1 MRLLKSFVV
10 FCVLI
15 FPNLGNAE
23 NSGNKWNFYTGMFD
37 FSDKGKRSNLIG
49 IQHINEDLY
58 RETSFGV
65 LQPVTG
71 AFITAD
77 NAAYLYSGFQI
88 PKKNGSFM
96 FTPSFTPGIY
106 DDGDGKDLGHV
117 IEFKT
122 EIQISFDISNQSEI
136 GLSYN
141 HISNASLGDKNPGAN
156 SYMLNFI
163 KGY

>member
-58 RETSFGV
+58 RETSFGT

-77 NAAYLYSGFQI
+77 NAKYLYTGFQI
-88 PKKNGSFM
+88 PKKMDLLRSHQALLLDFM
-96 FTPSFTPGIY
+96 IREMEKIY
-106 DDGDGKDLGHV
+106 D
-117 IEFKT
+117 
-122 EIQISFDISNQSEI
+122 
-136 GLSYN
+136 
-141 HISNASLGDKNPGAN
+141 
-156 SYMLNFI
+156 M
-163 KGY
+163 

>member
-1 MRLLKSFVV
+1 MRLLQSFVV

-37 FSDKGKRSNLIG
+37 YSDKGKRSNLFG

-71 AFITAD
+71 AFITSD

-88 PKKNGSFM
+88 PKKNGSF
-96 FTPSFTPGIY
+96 S
-106 DDGDGKDLGHV
+106 KDLSNPFL
-117 IEFKT
+117 FKSIFFSKYFST
-122 EIQISFDISNQSEI
+122 ISSLNSLFFEYLTSFF
-136 GLSYN
+136 LS
-141 HISNASLGDKNPGAN
+141 
-156 SYMLNFI
+156 
-163 KGY
+163 